1 MARDYYRDLGVE
13 RKADDKT
20 IKSAYRKLARKYHPD
35 VNPGDAAAEAKF
47 KEISQAYEVL
57 GNPEK
62 RALYDRHGSNWEAV
76 HQGHGAGFPNDEGM
90 QVDFGG
96 FGSMFD
102 QFFRGSHAD
111 MGTRKAPIQSR
122 DVERPVEVTLE
133 EIETG
138 TKRAL
143 GYQVQDACKS
153 CDGTGQV
160 RTRNTTKCSVC
171 SGSGQSGGVF
181 GMPSVCSACA
191 GTGKSTLENCPTCGG
206 RGAIQTTRKVEVKIP
221 AGVHEGQKLRVPG
234 GGSRGANGRA
244 GDLFVIIKE
253 SPHPL
258 FTRKGADLEAE
269 VEISYLEALLGGTI
283 RIPTLQGPVS
293 MNVPECTQVGQKFR
307 LADKGLPQIKG
318 PRGSLFVRIRV
329 SLPKS
334 LTESER
340 SLLSQ
345 LKEIGK

>member
-1 MARDYYRDLGVE
+1 MARDYYRDLGVD
-13 RKADDKT
+13 RKADEKT

-62 RALYDRHGSNWEAV
+62 RELYDRYGSNWEAAQ
-76 HQGHGAGFPNDEGM
+76 QGGGGFVGDETM
-90 QVDFGG
+90 QVDFGN

-102 QFFRGSHAD
+102 QFFRGGHAD
-111 MGTRKAPIQSR
+111 MGTRKAPVQSR

-133 EIETG
+133 EIESG
-138 TKRAL
+138 TKRSL
-143 GYQVQDACKS
+143 SYQVQDACKS

-160 RTRNTTKCSVC
+160 RTRNAKTCAVC
-171 SGSGQSGGVF
+171 GGSGQTGGVF

-191 GTGKSTLENCPTCGG
+191 GTGKSTLENCPTCSG

-221 AGVHEGQKLRVPG
+221 AGVNEGQKLRVPG

-253 SPHPL
+253 AAHPT
-258 FTRKGADLEAE
+258 FTRKGADLETE
-269 VEISYLEALLGGTI
+269 VEVSYLEAILGGSI
-283 RIPTLQGPVS
+283 RVPTLQGPVS
-293 MNVPECTQVGQKFR
+293 MNLPECTQVGQKFR
-307 LADKGLPQIKG
+307 LAEKGLPQIKG
-318 PRGSLFVRIRV
+318 ARGSLYVRIKVR
-329 SLPKS
+329 LPKALS
-334 LTESER
+334 DNERKLLKQLSEAE
-340 SLLSQ
+340 
-345 LKEIGK
+345 K